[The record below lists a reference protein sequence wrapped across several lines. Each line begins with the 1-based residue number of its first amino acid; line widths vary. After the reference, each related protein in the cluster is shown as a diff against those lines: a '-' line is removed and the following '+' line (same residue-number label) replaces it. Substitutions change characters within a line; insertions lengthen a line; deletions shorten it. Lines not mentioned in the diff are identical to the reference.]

1 MQRYRRSLQRD
12 NRAHAHTC
20 SISIVP
26 LDDII
31 AIAVRYSLHAY
42 IARICIGRLAYT
54 LQRPLRLSVRAS
66 DTCSASAARITGTGA
81 CSIDTMILLH
91 VHRAATVL
99 RGSARIAIHSAR
111 TSPWRRAFAQI
122 SMQAAAER

>member
-20 SISIVP
+20 SISIIP

-54 LQRPLRLSVRAS
+54 QSLQRPLRLSARAS
-66 DTCSASAARITGTGA
+66 DTCSASAARITGTPVPA
-81 CSIDTMILLH
+81 HAASI
-91 VHRAATVL
+91 R
-99 RGSARIAIHSAR
+99 
-111 TSPWRRAFAQI
+111 
-122 SMQAAAER
+122 

>member
-12 NRAHAHTC
+12 NRAHAHTWQC
-20 SISIVP
+20 SISIIP

-54 LQRPLRLSVRAS
+54 LQRSLRLSARAS
-66 DTCSASAARITGTGA
+66 VRLRADTRPCGHELHTYCSSASAARITAGYRNRYGA
-81 CSIDTMILLH
+81 CSIDTMIL
-91 VHRAATVL
+91 
-99 RGSARIAIHSAR
+99 
-111 TSPWRRAFAQI
+111 
-122 SMQAAAER
+122 